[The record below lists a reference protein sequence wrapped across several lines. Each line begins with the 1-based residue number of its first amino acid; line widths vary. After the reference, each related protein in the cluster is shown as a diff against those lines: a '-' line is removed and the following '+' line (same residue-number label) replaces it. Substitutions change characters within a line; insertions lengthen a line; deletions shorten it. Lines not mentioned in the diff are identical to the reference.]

1 MPRLAASLQKA
12 KSAARHLSRPSQLP
26 RKIRTRVR
34 IAAAR
39 RMSRDKILARLR
51 RELTSENLGSEV
63 MQILLSRLD
72 RADREQ
78 LSVQTQTMVQYYGA
92 EAEDLPALEEQAVL
106 RAAPPGYA
114 LEELNGLN
122 VGCGNRPV
130 HPSLLH
136 VDAHKGNWSLGSGS
150 EQSYTSIAHLRA
162 WAHELP
168 FRPQSIDFIVAVH
181 VLEHVAD
188 PVATIRLWLDL
199 LKPGGGIGVV
209 VPDWRY
215 TWDARNDHHPWGH
228 RWNCTPELV
237 RELYETHWKQLA
249 ELEAIQSYPYKLSF
263 DFVLRKHGVFEPF
276 DLQSAGEIPTGNQLF
291 ASGRFLQSAAA

>member
-1 MPRLAASLQKA
+1 MPQLAAYLQRA
-12 KSAARHLSRPSQLP
+12 KSAARHLRHPGQLP
-26 RKIRTRVR
+26 RKVRTRLRMAV
-34 IAAAR
+34 AR
-39 RMSRDKILARLR
+39 RMSRETILARLQ
-51 RELTSENLGSEV
+51 RELTSENLGSEA
-63 MQILLSRLD
+63 MQILLRRLEI
-72 RADREQ
+72 ADREA
-78 LSVQTQTMVQYYGA
+78 LSLRTRTMVQYYGV
-92 EAEDLPALEEQAVL
+92 EAEELPRAEEEAVL
-106 RAAPPGYA
+106 RAAPAGYA

-136 VDAHKGNWSLGSGS
+136 VDAHKGAWRMGSGS

-168 FRPQSIDFIVAVH
+168 FRPASIDFIVAVH

-188 PVATIRLWLDL
+188 PVRTVLHWLDL
-199 LKPGGGIGVV
+199 LRPGGGIGVV

-228 RWNCTPELV
+228 RWNCTPEV
-237 RELYETHWKQLA
+237 VGELYEAHWKETA
-249 ELEAIQSYPYKLSF
+249 ELQALQSYRYKLSF

-276 DLQSAGEIPTGNQLF
+276 DVESAGGIPTGKQLF
-291 ASGRFLQSAAA
+291 ESGRFLESAAA